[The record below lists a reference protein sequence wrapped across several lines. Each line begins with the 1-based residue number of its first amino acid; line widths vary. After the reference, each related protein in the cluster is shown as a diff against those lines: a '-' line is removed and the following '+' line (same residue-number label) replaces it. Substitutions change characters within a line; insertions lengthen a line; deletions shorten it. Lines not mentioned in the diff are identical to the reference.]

1 MNRWFGTYV
10 IDHPSLKELLELFG
24 KCKILNK
31 KPKGPWVKKK
41 DFCLF
46 NYKIVCSTCGC
57 AHKGVRIRVN
67 LINERLRKTKIR
79 SDLVLVKRTFQGSKR
94 RISSFLK
101 EASCWA
107 ILNIAG
113 KINEVSLND
122 QVWEELDLVVTIPY
136 R

>member
-1 MNRWFGTYV
+1 M
-10 IDHPSLKELLELFG
+10 HLKAKRTLGE
-24 KCKILNK
+24 
-31 KPKGPWVKKK
+31 KK